1 MLFRSRSLGQ
11 RSILADPRPAGM
23 KDTVN
28 AKIKFR
34 ELYRPFAPSICA
46 GAAAE
51 WFELPGSAPDPYRF
65 MLATAKTREDRRERL
80 AAVTHVDG
88 SARVQTI
95 DPAQSPLYH
104 RLAESVGRRLGA
116 PAVLNTSFN
125 LKGEPIVETPADA
138 VATFLAS
145 GMDALAVGPFLT
157 TGRPENPQPR
167 RQTWE
172 SSKTQPDGLGW

>member
-1 MLFRSRSLGQ
+1 MSR
-11 RSILADPRPAGM
+11 PR
-23 KDTVN
+23 
-28 AKIKFR
+28 
-34 ELYRPFAPSICA
+34 
-46 GAAAE
+46 
-51 WFELPGSAPDPYRF
+51 
-65 MLATAKTREDRRERL
+65 TRADRREKL

-88 SARVQTI
+88 SSRVQAI
-95 DPAQSPLYH
+95 DPAQSPLFH
-104 RLAESVGRRLGA
+104 RLAESMGRSGGA

-167 RQTWE
+167 RPTWE
-172 SSKTQPDGLGW
+172 SSRTPPDALGW